1 MQELRE
7 HFMSIA
13 RALYL
18 PGYCILDAD
27 GLNAGLLR
35 LSCASLDHGLALRD
49 TCRYGI
55 FVLIGFIFEK
65 CEAGTKW
72 S

>member
-1 MQELRE
+1 MQQLRE
-7 HFMSIA
+7 HSMSIA
-13 RALYL
+13 RALYV
-18 PGYCILDAD
+18 PGSCILDAD
-27 GLNAGLLR
+27 RLSTGLLR

-49 TCRYGI
+49 PCRYGI

-72 S
+72 P